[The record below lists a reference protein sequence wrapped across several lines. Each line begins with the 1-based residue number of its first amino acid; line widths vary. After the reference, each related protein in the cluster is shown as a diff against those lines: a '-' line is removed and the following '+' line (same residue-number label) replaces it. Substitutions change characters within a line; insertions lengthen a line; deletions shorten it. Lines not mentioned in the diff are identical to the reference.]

1 MRMRSNKAAVIVISA
16 AAVLL
21 VGQLTGVRDY
31 LQDMRNRHLEDSNSV
46 PAIAASVAEQPLL
59 EQIQAEAKTRSK
71 PAVDA
76 RMDPIWKA
84 IPGYNG
90 LEVDVEAT
98 YRQALAAPGTPIKY
112 IYKEV
117 APKVQLEQLGQH
129 PTYRGN
135 PNKPMVAFMINV
147 AWGNEFIVPMLD
159 TLDAEGVKAT
169 FFLDG
174 SWLKKNPELAK
185 TIQKRGHE
193 LSNHAYSH
201 PAMSRVSRERA
212 RLEITKTE
220 QLLKDTLG
228 VKNVWFAPPSGDFDQ
243 ETIEVAAE
251 AGLRTVLWTLDTV
264 DWKKP
269 EPGAVVNKIT
279 KRVEPGALIL
289 MHPTS
294 SSSQALKGMIQG
306 IRSKGLTL
314 GTVSETLSSRRVPST
329 QVE

>member
-1 MRMRSNKAAVIVISA
+1 MRSSKAAVIVISA

-31 LQDMRNRHLEDSNSV
+31 LQDIRNMHLEDSSV
-46 PAIAASVAEQPLL
+46 PAIVASVVEQPLL
-59 EQIQAEAKTRSK
+59 EQIEAEAKTRSK
-71 PAVDA
+71 QAVDA
-76 RMDPIWKA
+76 RIDPIWKA

-185 TIQKRGHE
+185 AIQKRGHE

-243 ETIEVAAE
+243 ETVEVAAE

-269 EPGAVVNKIT
+269 EPGAVIHKIT
-279 KRVEPGALIL
+279 ERVEPGALIL

-306 IRSKGLTL
+306 IRNKGLVL
-314 GTVSETLSSRRVPST
+314 GTVSETLSSKRVAST